1 MLVGSW
7 DAIVDTWVVDVLAGG
22 DKVVVV
28 LAGGDKVV
36 VVLAGVDKLV
46 ADKVVVVTIAI
57 LLICS

>member
-1 MLVGSW
+1 VLVGSW
-7 DAIVDTWVVDVLAGG
+7 EAIVDTWVVDVLAGG

-36 VVLAGVDKLV
+36 VVLELAGG
-46 ADKVVVVTIAI
+46 DKVVVVTIAI

>member
-7 DAIVDTWVVDVLAGG
+7 EAIVDTWVVVVLTGG

-36 VVLAGVDKLV
+36 AVLELAAG
-46 ADKVVVVTIAI
+46 DKVVVVTIAI